1 MTDIFDLQMNISGIF
16 TTLSPN
22 EVRLQFNSLPG
33 PALGLILWAA
43 TYIQLFVNL
52 EGDKDNHKPQT
63 KLFCGMSTMKINSL
77 PHSK

>member
-22 EVRLQFNSLPG
+22 EVRLHNSLPG

-43 TYIQLFVNL
+43 TCIQLFVNL
-52 EGDKDNHKPQT
+52 EGDKDDHKPQT

-77 PHSK
+77 THSR